1 MQYEIKIIGYD
12 NSTDNILY
20 RIRIIDLFT
29 LDQRDIRVRYS
40 FLLDLHNAM
49 QEYNINYQFPQFPKK
64 EYLKTLFRENKIIK
78 QREQKIGEY
87 FQQLFKSPPPNSK
100 LLLDFLREG
109 VDTIRQQEL
118 LKEVNSKTDLLK
130 YFKYE
135 KVLKKAQF
143 GKTSLYSVNGKKII
157 LHKFYVIQHQSDIL
171 FQSYVKAH
179 LNILDFNLFTQVNSI
194 FYIRPKA
201 NFVDNML
208 GQVKQP
214 KISKKQNIFANL
226 QPQYIRGEAVKI
238 YSIEE
243 YAGQN
248 LDELIRERKNKN
260 IPFNLDEL
268 LNIIQKILQA
278 IIQLHK
284 RNIFPNRILPTS
296 IIINND
302 SVKLASIQEPNA
314 KYKEKYLLEGY
325 PQKTGQDFDI
335 VYYPPEKI
343 SQQFQQQQLN
353 GRLIDSWH
361 FGVCILKAALLCT
374 TKELDGIHSC
384 YQVDKFANQV
394 QMLYGDVIAEI
405 IMLSLKQQA
414 HQRAD
419 IRELYF
425 LANQTAI
432 IKFQSTVLN
441 QQEKSQITYLT
452 INNITEEQL
461 KQIQQ
466 LIQKSPF
473 LQVKIN
479 LYQQQIDQQELDK
492 LLQLLGNFAVVKY
505 ITIILNKTQN
515 LHFGQFCIGLQKL
528 SQLKRLSLDLKGIHL
543 EKEEI
548 NQALKIFN
556 QMDYIERFILDCSSM
571 EFINTLK
578 SELQLDSKIVLY
590 FESQLI

>member
-1 MQYEIKIIGYD
+1 MQYEIKIMGYD
-12 NSTDNILY
+12 NSTENVLY

-49 QEYNINYQFPQFPKK
+49 QEYNINYQLPQFPKK
-64 EYLKTLFRENKIIK
+64 EYLKTLFEENKVIK
-78 QREQKIGEY
+78 QRKQKIGEY
-87 FQQLFKSPPPNSK
+87 FQQLCQSPPPNHK

-118 LKEVNSKTDLLK
+118 LKEVNSKTNLLK
-130 YFKYE
+130 YLKYE

-143 GKTSLYSVNGKKII
+143 GKTSLCSANGKKII
-157 LHKFYVIQHQSDIL
+157 LHKFYVMQRQSDIL
-171 FQSYVKAH
+171 FQSYIKAH

-226 QPQYIRGEAVKI
+226 QPQYISGEAVKI

-302 SVKLASIQEPNA
+302 NVKLASIQEPNA

-325 PQKTGQDFDI
+325 AKKNEQEFDI

-343 SQQFQQQQLN
+343 SSQFQQQQLN

-374 TKELDGIHSC
+374 TKELDGIHIC
-384 YQVDKFANQV
+384 YQVDKFVNQV
-394 QMLYGDVIAEI
+394 SDVIAEI

-419 IRELYF
+419 VRELYF

-461 KQIQQ
+461 KYIQQ
-466 LIQKSPF
+466 IIQKSPF
-473 LQVKIN
+473 LSVKIN

-492 LLQLLGNFAVVKY
+492 LLQLLGNFAEVKY
-505 ITIILNKTQN
+505 ITMILNKTQN
-515 LHFGQFCIGLQKL
+515 LHFGKFCIGLQKL
-528 SQLKRLSLDLKGIHL
+528 RQLKHLSLDLKGINI

-548 NQALKIFN
+548 DQALKIFN
-556 QMDYIERFILDCSSM
+556 QMDSIERFILDCSSM

-578 SELQLDSKIVLY
+578 SELQLDSKIILY